1 MCLSLLGSSRRPN
14 QECCMRTDEGR
25 QRVEEPFALIPDV
38 GNVGRECGSA
48 SNILWF
54 YKPYVQVMED
64 TQRERERVREYKLV
78 IIRDIT
84 TITITIAT
92 TLTKAYKVTLYSDC
106 LRATSL
112 YNIYRNVLN
121 LGCPRDS
128 VNTAIIQSY
137 STRFTSQCNR
147 VRLPSNYGRHS
158 QILTRRRSLP

>member
-1 MCLSLLGSSRRPN
+1 
-14 QECCMRTDEGR
+14 
-25 QRVEEPFALIPDV
+25 
-38 GNVGRECGSA
+38 
-48 SNILWF
+48 
-54 YKPYVQVMED
+54 MED

-121 LGCPRDS
+121 LGCPRDN
-128 VNTAIIQSY
+128 VNTTIIHLY
-137 STRFTSQCNR
+137 STLVRRTSDCGWGELDSDKAREFFAKHGVRLTLTTTYNPEANGKIERGHSPIIKALAKACNR
-147 VRLPSNYGRHS
+147 RVKDWP
-158 QILTRRRSLP
+158 